1 MLLSTPRKEASTRER
16 HICTTAHDVVAE
28 DSDPLETTKRI
39 SLPRAVRNV
48 GVTSPSPP
56 IPLPPSSSSRPVRL
70 GVSSTP
76 LSRLRGGSAERERCV
91 EDPVTSVPS
100 RGLTGLRG
108 VEGLM
113 ACVGDKVCITYR
125 LSSFRA
131 SGERVFTHHRALES
145 PSELPLPLGLG
156 LHRRLSPPCEPA
168 RKVGATEDAV
178 VERRDR
184 AAARGAARAA
194 GKAGGSTE
202 AEWGVVLPEG
212 GHEGG
217 AVESRGAVGPR
228 DAGAVRLLNR
238 AGLYWTLWSAP
249 ALWLNGGKVAVERDE
264 QSLGQIGEVSDEDG
278 IRAEICAGT
287 LMFR

>member
-1 MLLSTPRKEASTRER
+1 
-16 HICTTAHDVVAE
+16 
-28 DSDPLETTKRI
+28 
-39 SLPRAVRNV
+39 
-48 GVTSPSPP
+48 
-56 IPLPPSSSSRPVRL
+56 
-70 GVSSTP
+70 
-76 LSRLRGGSAERERCV
+76 
-91 EDPVTSVPS
+91 
-100 RGLTGLRG
+100 
-108 VEGLM
+108 
-113 ACVGDKVCITYR
+113 
-125 LSSFRA
+125 
-131 SGERVFTHHRALES
+131 
-145 PSELPLPLGLG
+145 
-156 LHRRLSPPCEPA
+156 
-168 RKVGATEDAV
+168 VGATEDAV